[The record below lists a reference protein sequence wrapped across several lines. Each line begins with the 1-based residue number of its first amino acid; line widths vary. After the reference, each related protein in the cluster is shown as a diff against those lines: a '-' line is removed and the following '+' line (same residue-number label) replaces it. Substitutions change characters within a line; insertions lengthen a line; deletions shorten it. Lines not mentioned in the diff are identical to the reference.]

1 MLGNVTQRN
10 VASLFIARNFDA
22 TLFNMTTHN
31 ISCNHFKPSCVV
43 TFRFVFVFVG
53 SGRGLTWQASQL
65 LVWAVQRN
73 LGQAKQ

>member
-10 VASLFIARNFDA
+10 VASLFITCNFDA
-22 TLFNMTTHN
+22 TLINMTIHS
-31 ISCNHFKPSCVV
+31 ISCNHFEPSCVV
-43 TFRFVFVFVG
+43 IFRFVFVFVG

-65 LVWAVQRN
+65 LVWAVQRK